1 MPTFCISIQAK
12 SVSLNEVL
20 SNHGLK
26 EKYNFQE
33 KTKTYF
39 DIFKAFFTHT
49 KKKQTNKQKKKK
61 KLIELTAEYEMLLM
75 RELQFYY

>member
-39 DIFKAFFTHT
+39 DIFKAFFTQNKT
-49 KKKQTNKQKKKK
+49 KQKKKQTKKKK
-61 KLIELTAEYEMLLM
+61 KKKKKTKKKKKKID
-75 RELQFYY
+75 RIDS